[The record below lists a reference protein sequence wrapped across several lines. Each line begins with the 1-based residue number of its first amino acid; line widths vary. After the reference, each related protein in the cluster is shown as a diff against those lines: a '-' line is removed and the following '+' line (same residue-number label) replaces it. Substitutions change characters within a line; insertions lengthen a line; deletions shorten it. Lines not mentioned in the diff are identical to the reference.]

1 MLYIFLGHLPHQK
14 RRVLWRRDN
23 FTSTYV
29 TFSPNGRELL
39 ANMGSEQIYLFDVF
53 HGNPILLDSL
63 NFKNFVAKCGTI
75 HEGKSLNNKMDNFC
89 PCSKIRTIIFLRIKI
104 MRTSEIFQK
113 KI

>member
-1 MLYIFLGHLPHQK
+1 MYVICFLGHLPHQK

-75 HEGKSLNNKMDNFC
+75 HEGKLRHNKIDFKRL
-89 PCSKIRTIIFLRIKI
+89 PGFLTPTFYSKSIFMKSKL
-104 MRTSEIFQK
+104 
-113 KI
+113 